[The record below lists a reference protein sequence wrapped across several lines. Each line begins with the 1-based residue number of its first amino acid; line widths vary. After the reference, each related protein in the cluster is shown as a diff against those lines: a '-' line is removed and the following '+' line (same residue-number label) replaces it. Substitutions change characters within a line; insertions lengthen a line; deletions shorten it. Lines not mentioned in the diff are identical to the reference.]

1 MPHQRVID
9 NVATVPVL
17 QGKSRRAAR
26 LAAYEVLERVGLD
39 PKLGERYPAQLSG
52 GQQQRVGVARALAA
66 DPPILLMDEPFS
78 AVDPVVR
85 DELQAEILRLQSELR
100 KTIVFVTHDIDEAI
114 KLGDAVAVFG
124 VGGALQQYDSPSR
137 LLSNPAND
145 FVAEFIGADRG
156 YRLLQFFSA
165 STLDLRP
172 IPTVTEGEIDGL
184 MLAPDEWRLVTTDQG
199 TPFGWIDADGVERH
213 SEGGALYDSLT
224 AGGSLFHLD
233 GTLRSALDAALSSP
247 SGIGVA
253 VDGGGVVVGG
263 TAADDVIDAMEF
275 QRQESQRQES
285 QGQESPAEAA
295 EAQAAGDEQSAGEDV
310 EPAGIVTEDELE
322 LTAYEDPQPA
332 EKD

>member
-1 MPHQRVID
+1 
-9 NVATVPVL
+9 
-17 QGKSRRAAR
+17 
-26 LAAYEVLERVGLD
+26 
-39 PKLGERYPAQLSG
+39 
-52 GQQQRVGVARALAA
+52 
-66 DPPILLMDEPFS
+66 
-78 AVDPVVR
+78 
-85 DELQAEILRLQSELR
+85 LQAEILRLQSELR

-165 STLDLRP
+165 TTLDLRP

-184 MLAPDEWRLVTTDQG
+184 MLAPDEWRLVTTDSG
-199 TPFGWIDADGVERH
+199 TPFGWIDAAGVERH
-213 SEGGALYDSLT
+213 SQGGPLYDSLT
-224 AGGSLFHLD
+224 AGGSLFHPD

-263 TAADDVIDAMEF
+263 TAADDVVDAMES
-275 QRQESQRQES
+275 QRQESQRQDS
-285 QGQESPAEAA
+285 QRQESRGREAPEEAA
-295 EAQAAGDEQSAGEDV
+295 EEQAAGEDV
-310 EPAGIVTEDELE
+310 EPAELAVADEEPEPAESAAEEEPAQSADEEPEPAEMSAEAEADDVADADDEPELAEIVTEDEPE
-322 LTAYEDPQPA
+322 LTADEDPQPA